1 MIALIKTAEPA
12 ILARKGRL
20 WTEELLRKIAEGEK
34 ITEYL
39 LNRYSHPEVKA
50 ALILETNGKCAYCES
65 SFTHVTFGDVE
76 HIVPKAADP
85 SLRFSWTN
93 LTIACDICNQRKSN
107 RLDILDPYACDPEEL
122 FNFHGPLMWAVSSS
136 DAAKI
141 TEEVLELNR
150 PGLVE
155 RRKERMELIR
165 RLLESADGK
174 SEPVKQVLIER
185 AWREVHNSQPFSAC
199 GKALLKRMLNT

>member
-1 MIALIKTAEPA
+1 MIALFKTAEPA
-12 ILARKGRL
+12 ILAKKGHL
-20 WTEELLRKIAEGEK
+20 WTEELLRKIAAGEK

-39 LNRYSHPEVKA
+39 LTRYSHPEVKA

-65 SFTHVTFGDVE
+65 AFTHVTFGDVE
-76 HIVPKAADP
+76 HIVPKSVDP
-85 SLRFSWTN
+85 SLRFSWPN
-93 LTIACDICNQRKSN
+93 LTIACDICNQKKSN
-107 RLDILDPYACDPEEL
+107 RLDVLDPYVCDPEEL
-122 FNFHGPLMWAVSSS
+122 FNFHGPLMWAAPSS

-165 RLLESADGK
+165 RLLDSADGK

-185 AWREVHNSQPFSAC
+185 AWREVHSSQPFSAC
-199 GKALLKRMLNT
+199 GKSLLKKLLNT